1 MFVVF
6 AYKITVSTRR
16 NRSVHFGVVVSRV
29 CEDFLCQAG
38 VSAAM
43 LLYCQGLVEMG
54 EKGDVE
60 PLDRGR
66 C

>member
-1 MFVVF
+1 M
-6 AYKITVSTRR
+6 
-16 NRSVHFGVVVSRV
+16 GVVVSRV
-29 CEDFLCQAG
+29 CEDFLAQAG

-43 LLYCQGLVEMG
+43 FFNCQGLVEMG

>member
-1 MFVVF
+1 MSGRCECCNVV
-6 AYKITVSTRR
+6 
-16 NRSVHFGVVVSRV
+16 N
-29 CEDFLCQAG
+29 
-38 VSAAM
+38 
-43 LLYCQGLVEMG
+43 CQGLVEMG